1 MIPHQSKDAKFI
13 KHHDDRRTHYLGR
26 SAYPSAR
33 TAQVLWSPIQCYR
46 SVTRLMRRLPT
57 PHRVWRSCTHHQTN
71 TETCKETTELII
83 LPQGLT
89 VQRFKFSLTVR
100 MYRVVSLSLYDAL
113 QTTVIIR
120 RIDDCGTNRST
131 DSIIHPHGC
140 LVQGRKFSEK
150 LLRRMQGS
158 PFVNGSP
165 RIFTASSSTVYSLA
179 VSVKVQ
185 TSIAQCL

>member
-1 MIPHQSKDAKFI
+1 MVSNSVIQVCNK
-13 KHHDDRRTHYLGR
+13 TH
-26 SAYPSAR
+26 AA
-33 TAQVLWSPIQCYR
+33 
-46 SVTRLMRRLPT
+46 LPT

-83 LPQGLT
+83 LPQGLP
-89 VQRFKFSLTVR
+89 VQRFKFSLTVG

-131 DSIIHPHGC
+131 DRINHPHGC

-150 LLRRMQGS
+150 LRDVCGARRLSTGAHAYLQLHHQL
-158 PFVNGSP
+158 
-165 RIFTASSSTVYSLA
+165 FTVMR
-179 VSVKVQ
+179 
-185 TSIAQCL
+185 

>member
-1 MIPHQSKDAKFI
+1 MIDKRTIPDAAHI
-13 KHHDDRRTHYLGR
+13 RRHGR
-26 SAYPSAR
+26 IWLYGLQFSDTGLRQDSCGASDAAPSLAVLYSSSDEYRNVQGDNGAYYPSAR
-33 TAQVLWSPIQCYR
+33 ITRIEIQVQFNSRNVPRRIPIVIRRASNDCY
-46 SVTRLMRRLPT
+46 
-57 PHRVWRSCTHHQTN
+57 HQT
-71 TETCKETTELII
+71 CKRLRHE
-83 LPQGLT
+83 PKYGQ
-89 VQRFKFSLTVR
+89 
-100 MYRVVSLSLYDAL
+100 
-113 QTTVIIR
+113 
-120 RIDDCGTNRST
+120 
-131 DSIIHPHGC
+131 IIHPHGC